1 MRRNPDEELRNLE
14 REAQADPEARI
25 AFENA
30 YRRAYGAEGLLQ
42 KMEEYLDE
50 KDYQLQ
56 WRYQQLYDEVHGRGA
71 FKRLT
76 RQEVVTN
83 LREYLDAPG
92 ANNWRDVSDIL
103 QPLLE
108 DGEIDWY
115 DGYAPGSGDPDVLV
129 VVANWNEES
138 TWDAETRTRTVVD
151 SSLQDIGKLLESAG
165 LNIATDWSDTVT
177 RCGDCGKAISTNP
190 TSYGWTPPYAVV
202 DSDILCRSCIQG
214 NPSDYLSSLEGEA
227 DKALMPSLEI
237 NLADHG
243 YLKID
248 ADYETGFHPGQNDS
262 PQEVAKKLKDLGLS
276 KYIFE
281 ITDSGQFDTS
291 WTVWISRDELEDAV
305 FELTADFEDKP
316 EEITVENLL
325 AAILAI
331 LENPELKKHWS
342 IGNVEKMDLEKIL
355 GPETNT
361 EENWE

>member
-14 REAQADPEARI
+14 REAQADPEARL
-25 AFENA
+25 AFEHA
-30 YRRAYGAEGLLQ
+30 YRRAFGAEGLLQ
-42 KMEEYLDE
+42 KMEEYE
-50 KDYQLQ
+50 DYRTE

-71 FKRLT
+71 FKRRT
-76 RQEVVTN
+76 RQEVLAV
-83 LREYLDAPG
+83 LQRYLAKPG
-92 ANNWRDVSDIL
+92 VNEWRDVSDIL

-129 VVANWNEES
+129 VVANWNEED

-151 SSLQDIGKLLESAG
+151 SSLRDIGNLLQAAG
-165 LNIATDWSDTVT
+165 LNVELDWSDTVT

-214 NPSDYLSSLEGEA
+214 NPSDYLSSLEVEA
-227 DKALMPSLEI
+227 DRALMPSLEI
-237 NLADHG
+237 NLSDHG

-262 PQEVAKKLKDLGLS
+262 PKEVAKKLKALGLS

-281 ITDSGQFDTS
+281 ITDSGQFDIS
-291 WTVWISRDELEDAV
+291 WTVWISRDELEEAV

-342 IGNVEKMDLEKIL
+342 IGNVEKMDIDKIL
-355 GPETNT
+355 DPKEDS
-361 EENWE
+361 EELS